1 VQTLSISIL
10 EREQTG
16 SNKCQKTVVV
26 GKAADASQTQE
37 NTTIKIL
44 HKNEK

>member
-10 EREQTG
+10 ERQKTG
-16 SNKCQKTVVV
+16 SNKYQKTVAM

-44 HKNEK
+44 HKNDK